1 MSKSKYWILMKMF
14 LYLIKFGIFHAATC
28 NIIVIKSIIYT
39 TRLADLVRTRA
50 QNNLD
55 NCSWPWCEHYLGL
68 DTALMVILFAYH
80 ASSLSG
86 SHLGVLWDVFTVSW
100 ELGRVTL
107 DGLHDR
113 WGSKSGLKCKQ
124 CDRSMWDM
132 AHYSQ
137 DSNSEKFRTLFS
149 EQYCLS
155 GWDLTLGRALL
166 E

>member
-1 MSKSKYWILMKMF
+1 MRESKYWILMKMF
-14 LYLIKFGIFHAATC
+14 LYLIKFGIFHAVTC

-55 NCSWPWCEHYLGL
+55 NCSWPWCEHYRGL

-100 ELGRVTL
+100 ELGRVTQL
-107 DGLHDR
+107 MVCMIP

-137 DSNSEKFRTLFS
+137 DGNWKRISNTENQFLNNIA
-149 EQYCLS
+149 
-155 GWDLTLGRALL
+155 RAAQTWH
-166 E
+166 